1 MLALG
6 AAMTEIVLG
15 PLVMDAQ
22 RLAAVVGMV
31 VLLGAAEIADRRR
44 RRGGRAGGIG
54 ALAGYLV
61 LVWVLAARLAHVA
74 LNWPAFAA
82 APLDVLR
89 VWQGGFEPGWG
100 FAVAFVAL
108 LLMGWR
114 APSLAVPLA
123 GVAALA
129 VMVGQ
134 VTALALDRPPEVR
147 LPDLTL
153 TDLAGAE
160 VRLTGPLVLNLW
172 ASWCPPCRREMPLLT
187 EMATAPGAPRFVLAN
202 QGEDTARIASYL
214 AAEGLAADTI
224 ALDPDSAL
232 MRALGVRGLPVTLF
246 FAADG
251 RLVAS
256 HTGEIS
262 RAALTRRMAELT
274 AGQP

>member
-1 MLALG
+1 MNAI
-6 AAMTEIVLG
+6 ALG
-15 PLVMDAQ
+15 PLVLDAQ
-22 RLAAVVGMV
+22 RLAAVVGMA
-31 VLLGAAEIADRRR
+31 LLLVGAEIADRRLR
-44 RRGGRAGGIG
+44 RSGGAGGIG

-61 LVWVLAARLAHVA
+61 LVWVLAARLAHVV

-114 APSLAVPLA
+114 APALAVPLA
-123 GVAALA
+123 GVAAVA
-129 VMVGQ
+129 AMVGQ
-134 VTALALDRPPEVR
+134 ITALALERPPEVR
-147 LPDLTL
+147 LPDVTL
-153 TDLAGAE
+153 ATLAGAE
-160 VRLTGPLVLNLW
+160 LRLSGPLVLNLW

-187 EMATAPGAPRFVLAN
+187 EMAAAPGAPRFVLAN
-202 QGEDTARIASYL
+202 QGEDAARIVSYL
-214 AAEGLAADTI
+214 AAEGLAGDTI
-224 ALDPDSAL
+224 VQDRDSAL